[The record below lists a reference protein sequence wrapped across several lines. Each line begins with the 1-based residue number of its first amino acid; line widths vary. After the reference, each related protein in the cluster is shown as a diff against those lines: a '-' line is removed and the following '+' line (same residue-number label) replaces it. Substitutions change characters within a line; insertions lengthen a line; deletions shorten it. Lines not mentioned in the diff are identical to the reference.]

1 MLGSI
6 RGFSLALA
14 ELISKYSTLPPF
26 SVAINYIRE
35 ALEENENSGWED
47 TISNEK
53 IDLIKR
59 EGIILRLKNVSYT
72 YPGSSIPTLENVNLT
87 IKKGEKLA
95 LLGLNGAGKTTL
107 VKIICG
113 LYRPT
118 SGEVYINDFPQ
129 ESFSYAKWQSLV
141 SVMFQESVLLPWTID
156 ENIIGRQSTQE
167 VSGNNKLV
175 KALELSGFK
184 DKYDSLQE
192 KGNSKL
198 VREVNDDAVSFSGGE
213 MQKLLFA
220 RALYKES
227 PLIILDEPTS
237 ALDPVA
243 ENNLYINLARAV
255 SGKTMIYI
263 SHRLSSTRFC
273 DRIVLLQSGKIVEE
287 GTHES
292 LIDRDS
298 LYKHLFDVQS
308 MYYKEMDENKK
319 EQ

>member
-1 MLGSI
+1 M
-6 RGFSLALA
+6 
-14 ELISKYSTLPPF
+14 
-26 SVAINYIRE
+26 
-35 ALEENENSGWED
+35 
-47 TISNEK
+47 
-53 IDLIKR
+53 
-59 EGIILRLKNVSYT
+59 
-72 YPGSSIPTLENVNLT
+72 
-87 IKKGEKLA
+87 
-95 LLGLNGAGKTTL
+95 
-107 VKIICG
+107 
-113 LYRPT
+113 
-118 SGEVYINDFPQ
+118 
-129 ESFSYAKWQSLV
+129 
-141 SVMFQESVLLPWTID
+141 
-156 ENIIGRQSTQE
+156 
-167 VSGNNKLV
+167 
-175 KALELSGFK
+175 
-184 DKYDSLQE
+184 
-192 KGNSKL
+192 
-198 VREVNDDAVSFSGGE
+198 REVNDDAVSFSGGE

-319 EQ
+319 RAIVFGDSFDDTMPQKLDGVF

>member
-1 MLGSI
+1 MIKIEELTKKYNKLTAVDKV
-6 RGFSLALA
+6 SL
-14 ELISKYSTLPPF
+14 E
-26 SVAINYIRE
+26 INEYE
-35 ALEENENSGWED
+35 CF
-47 TISNEK
+47 
-53 IDLIKR
+53 
-59 EGIILRLKNVSYT
+59 
-72 YPGSSIPTLENVNLT
+72 
-87 IKKGEKLA
+87 A

-287 GTHES
+287 GTHECR
-292 LIDRDS
+292 I
-298 LYKHLFDVQS
+298 
-308 MYYKEMDENKK
+308 
-319 EQ
+319 

>member
-1 MLGSI
+1 MYK
-6 RGFSLALA
+6 RQ